1 MHVFIHRVP
10 KKRHLTHGGN
20 SVNSQ
25 PISKFFFTFRF
36 SSTFAAKYF
45 ANDLIAPHY
54 TTLWNID
61 VKKNVQQSQTNA
73 VINDKLQG
81 AVAT

>member
-1 MHVFIHRVP
+1 MAVTLLILNRFP
-10 KKRHLTHGGN
+10 N
-20 SVNSQ
+20 
-25 PISKFFFTFRF
+25 FFFTFRF

-61 VKKNVQQSQTNA
+61 VKKMCNSRKLMQWLTINYKVQ
-73 VINDKLQG
+73 
-81 AVAT
+81 